1 MSQPSRVVAVLCGVI
16 LAACAAS
23 PSMAPASSS
32 APSPEPTAT
41 PVAFPPATIGAFP
54 QLTDATL
61 PAGIVAALDRAL
73 SAGVELGDAQA
84 IAASVLVPGVGGWSG
99 VAGDDGAGEL
109 VPIDAQF
116 AIASI
121 TKTVVAAQVLALAE
135 DGMIDLDAPLG
146 DSLPPDLDIDT
157 NDATVEEFLAMRS
170 GLAQLSDEV
179 LTSLLTEDPDRAIT
193 LEQVAPLLDD
203 PVREPGQVTEYNN
216 LNYGL
221 LGAAIAAVTGQP
233 VSTALRSG
241 VLAGDGLE
249 RLVYQ
254 DEERPQGPVSP
265 PGPIEGVPVGTD
277 LLEAGGGF
285 LPTRAIATA
294 AGAAGA
300 MASDASTLARW
311 GYVLYGGFVL
321 EPASLAAMTDV
332 GDGYGLGCHPID
344 EFGLDGIGHSGS
356 LPGYTSLLYADASSG
371 VIIAVLASSD
381 AWSPGITASDLLRV
395 LEDD

>member
-1 MSQPSRVVAVLCGVI
+1 MAILGGVV

-32 APSPEPTAT
+32 APSPDPTAT

-61 PAGIVAALDRAL
+61 PASTVAALDGAL
-73 SAGVELGDAQA
+73 SAGVELGEAQA
-84 IAASVLVPGVGGWSG
+84 IAASVIVPGVGGWSG
-99 VAGDDGAGEL
+99 VAGDDGAGEAIA
-109 VPIDAQF
+109 VDAQF

-146 DSLPPDLDIDT
+146 DYLPSDLDIDT
-157 NDATVEEFLAMRS
+157 NDATVEEFLAMRT
-170 GLAQLSDEV
+170 GLAQVPDEV
-179 LTSLLTEDPDRAIT
+179 LTSVLTEDHDRAIT
-193 LEQVAPLLDD
+193 LEQVAPLLED
-203 PVREPGQVTEYNN
+203 PVREPGLVTEYNN
-216 LNYGL
+216 LNYAL
-221 LGAAIAAVTGQP
+221 LGAAIAEVTGE
-233 VSTALRSG
+233 SLSSALRSG
-241 VLAGDGLE
+241 VLAGEGLE

-265 PGPIEGVPVGTD
+265 PGPIEGIPAGTD

-285 LPTRAIATA
+285 LPTRALATA

-300 MASDASTLARW
+300 IASESSALTRW
-311 GYVLYGGFVL
+311 GYLLYGGFVL

-344 EFGLDGIGHSGS
+344 EFGLDGIGHSGR
-356 LPGYTSLLYADASSG
+356 LPGYISLLYADASSG
-371 VIIAVLASSD
+371 IIVAVLVSAES
-381 AWSPGITASDLLRV
+381 WNPGITAGDLLSV
-395 LEDD
+395 VEDS